1 MNFINHRPFFHL
13 CNRHTYVQES
23 WKHLVFSVLSSETN
37 PGMKWRCLLWGWHDD
52 KRYILRHCLSICIS
66 PGQQRNDNVSGRRQ
80 GDIAAQFTISWGRQ
94 ASTGG
99 VVACERRR
107 AITPPHSI
115 FPTPP
120 PFLAARRDGAVR
132 RVSSASLFLA
142 VDVS

>member
-1 MNFINHRPFFHL
+1 MNFINHRPFF
-13 CNRHTYVQES
+13 TYVIAIQES

-66 PGQQRNDNVSGRRQ
+66 PGQQRNDNVSGRRRQ

-94 ASTGG
+94 ASIGG

-107 AITPPHSI
+107 AVTPPDSI

-120 PFLAARRDGAVR
+120 PPRQAARRDGAVR